1 MGFYDGKGNWCSD
14 GDGFYDAKGY
24 FRSPGDGFYD
34 AKGYFRSPGDGFYDA
49 KGYFRSPGDGFY
61 DGQGNWC
68 PPGSCVIYQQPDGP
82 NGVVVAV
89 LFLLSLPF
97 LALAAV
103 CAVLAEWI
111 VQHPFLVF
119 FGYAVCAALVCYVIT
134 KRKSYRGLA
143 SVLSFFGSYASILSM
158 VYVVLLYAAPYV
170 IERGGSVGG
179 SIEFIFAALVC
190 IGAIVVLQFINYY
203 FEKAVLECFLGILF
217 FLAVCIILRY
227 SAGSLEKIEQI
238 YSLSDAKLFR
248 FLIGFMLT

>member
-1 MGFYDGKGNWCSD
+1 M
-14 GDGFYDAKGY
+14 
-24 FRSPGDGFYD
+24 
-34 AKGYFRSPGDGFYDA
+34 
-49 KGYFRSPGDGFY
+49 
-61 DGQGNWC
+61 
-68 PPGSCVIYQQPDGP
+68 IY
-82 NGVVVAV
+82 
-89 LFLLSLPF
+89 FLLSLPF

>member
-1 MGFYDGKGNWCSD
+1 MIIDKVNDILNSHSSNTTLIELCSYIKKNIHRIPQLTIDDISKESLISKGQVSKCIRRLDYENYEEFKNACIEYLD
-14 GDGFYDAKGY
+14 
-24 FRSPGDGFYD
+24 
-34 AKGYFRSPGDGFYDA
+34 
-49 KGYFRSPGDGFY
+49 
-61 DGQGNWC
+61 
-68 PPGSCVIYQQPDGP
+68 
-82 NGVVVAV
+82 
-89 LFLLSLPF
+89 L
-97 LALAAV
+97 
-103 CAVLAEWI
+103 
-111 VQHPFLVF
+111 
-119 FGYAVCAALVCYVIT
+119 IT